1 MKIENP
7 YHEGELQVQE
17 RLGVLSEGE
26 NNAKVIQDS
35 IVKGALRFIDQQPM
49 AVLGSLDHDQ
59 NVWASV
65 LVGKPGFMKAENERT
80 VTFDLTNM
88 AANNSHDPFW
98 ENITS
103 YPEVGM
109 LVIELASRRRLRVN
123 GKITRESE
131 ELFRLQVDE
140 SYPNCPKYIQRR
152 QVTANLVG
160 AVQTPLISD
169 RGESLGPEQRAV
181 ITKADTL
188 FVTSAHVERG
198 LDASHRGG
206 NPGFVRV
213 IDDRTLR
220 VPDYQGNCMFN
231 TFGNFVANPH
241 AGLIFLDFERQ
252 RTLQLT
258 GRPEI
263 LWEVDDPAS
272 ESGGTNRYWQFHID
286 RWLEINHGHQLEW
299 SFLDYSP
306 YNPDVGNDDGK

>member
-7 YHEGELQVQE
+7 YHEGELAVQE

-26 NNAKVIQDS
+26 NNAKVIHDA
-35 IVKGALRFIDQQPM
+35 IVKGALRYIGQQPM
-49 AVLGSLDHDQ
+49 AVLGSLDHEQ

-65 LVGKPGFMKAENERT
+65 FVGKPGFMKAENERT

-88 AANNSHDPFW
+88 VHNSHDPFW

-103 YPEVGM
+103 HPEVGM
-109 LVIELASRRRLRVN
+109 LVLELASRRRLRVN

-131 ELFRLQVDE
+131 ELLRLQVDE
-140 SYPNCPKYIQRR
+140 SYPNCPKYIQKR

-160 AVQTPLISD
+160 TDQTPLTSD
-169 RGESLGPEQRAV
+169 RGEALGPEQRAV

-188 FVTSAHVERG
+188 FVASAHSERG
-198 LDASHRGG
+198 VDASHRGG
-206 NPGFVRV
+206 NPGFVMV
-213 IDDRTLR
+213 MDDRTLR
-220 VPDYQGNCMFN
+220 IPDYQGNCMFN
-231 TFGNFVANPH
+231 TLGNFSVNPR

-252 RTLQLT
+252 RTLQLI

-263 LWEVDDPAS
+263 LWDVDDPTS
-272 ESGGTNRYWQFHID
+272 ESGGTNRYWQLHID
-286 RWLEINHGHQLEW
+286 RWLEIDHAHQLEW

-306 YNPDVGNDDGK
+306 HNPPVRNRAGA